1 MKYKAKGWGGE
12 EASDDVGSRAAGRK
26 DEEAL
31 EIAGGGL
38 LNHACICV

>member
-1 MKYKAKGWGGE
+1 MKCKAKGWGGE
-12 EASDDVGSRAAGRK
+12 EARDDERSRAAGRK

-38 LNHACICV
+38 PNHACICV